1 MSTGIG
7 SVPVHDA
14 APAGRHRSEKAVVLA
29 LSLAAMIVS
38 MMLTLVVPILSLI
51 QSSLHTTAANASWV
65 TTATLL
71 SAAVFT
77 PLLGRFGDQH
87 GKKPT
92 LVGVLLV
99 LIAGTVLAATTHS
112 LLWLITGR
120 VLQGAA
126 TAIFPLSLSILRE
139 EIRPQKLP
147 AALATASGAF
157 AFGSGIAL
165 VAPPVCSQPV
175 PTPTI
180 ATCSGWPP
188 GSPSSSSS
196 PS

>member
-1 MSTGIG
+1 MSAGIG
-7 SVPVHDA
+7 SAPVHDS
-14 APAGRHRSEKAVVLA
+14 APAGRHWSEKAIVLA

-51 QSSLHTTAANASWV
+51 QNSLHTTAAGASWV

-126 TAIFPLSLSILRE
+126 TAIFPSPCPSCAMRSA
-139 EIRPQKLP
+139 RRNSRRRWRWPAVRSPSAAASPWSPQ
-147 AALATASGAF
+147 
-157 AFGSGIAL
+157 
-165 VAPPVCSQPV
+165 VCSQRV
-175 PTPTI
+175 PTPTT
-180 ATCSGWPP
+180 AACSGWPP

-196 PS
+196 LS